1 MKALDIALSGIR
13 MGSPVTLENLT
24 MFPLL
29 GDAVGQPGYLT
40 LEEALQSG
48 LVRVTEVSEQ
58 GSVPNLCLVNE
69 AEIPVLLLDGEE
81 LVGAKQ
87 NRIVNLTIMVAAKSE
102 TVIPVSC
109 VEAGRW
115 SRQSDEFSAAGR
127 AHFSRGRAEKT
138 AHINA
143 SMGADGTRYSNQSAV
158 WDAIAE
164 KSQRMQARSPTGAAA
179 AMYDDNVVTLERF
192 IAAFSAA
199 ELQNG
204 AAFAI
209 NGQLIGMDL
218 FDSPVTLAKQ
228 LKKLVTSYA
237 LDAIDERSD
246 KAVAGTGADCQTLI
260 EAIRRAERS
269 HYRAVGLG
277 EDVRLDSPE
286 INGGSLI
293 VDDRLVHL
301 CAFRM
306 GRAAGRDSAESG
318 PTVLSRASRRR
329 RLH

>member
-29 GDAVGQPGYLT
+29 GDTVGQPGYLT
-40 LEEALQSG
+40 LEEALQFG

-69 AEIPVLLLDGEE
+69 AEMPVLLLDGEE

-158 WDAIAE
+158 WDAIAAV
-164 KSQRMQARSPTGAAA
+164 SYTHLTLPT
-179 AMYDDNVVTLERF
+179 
-192 IAAFSAA
+192 S
-199 ELQNG
+199 
-204 AAFAI
+204 
-209 NGQLIGMDL
+209 DL
-218 FDSPVTLAKQ
+218 V
-228 LKKLVTSYA
+228 
-237 LDAIDERSD
+237 
-246 KAVAGTGADCQTLI
+246 
-260 EAIRRAERS
+260 
-269 HYRAVGLG
+269 
-277 EDVRLDSPE
+277 
-286 INGGSLI
+286 
-293 VDDRLVHL
+293 
-301 CAFRM
+301 
-306 GRAAGRDSAESG
+306 
-318 PTVLSRASRRR
+318 
-329 RLH
+329 

>member
-13 MGSPVTLENLT
+13 MGSPVPLENLT

-29 GDAVGQPGYLT
+29 GDTVGQPGYLT
-40 LEEALQSG
+40 LEEALKSG
-48 LVRVTEVSEQ
+48 QVRVTEVSEQ

-179 AMYDDNVVTLERF
+179 AIYDDNVVTLERF

-246 KAVAGTGADCQTLI
+246 EAVAGTGADCQTLI
-260 EAIRRAERS
+260 ESILRAERS

-301 CAFRM
+301 CAFRV

-318 PTVLSRASRRR
+318 ATALSRASRRR

>member
-13 MGSPVTLENLT
+13 MGSPVTLETLT

-29 GDAVGQPGYLT
+29 GDAVGQSGYLT

-138 AHINA
+138 AHIN
-143 SMGADGTRYSNQSAV
+143 
-158 WDAIAE
+158 
-164 KSQRMQARSPTGAAA
+164 
-179 AMYDDNVVTLERF
+179 
-192 IAAFSAA
+192 
-199 ELQNG
+199 
-204 AAFAI
+204 
-209 NGQLIGMDL
+209 GQLIGMDL

-246 KAVAGTGADCQTLI
+246 EAVAGTGADCQTLI
-260 EAIRRAERS
+260 
-269 HYRAVGLG
+269 
-277 EDVRLDSPE
+277 
-286 INGGSLI
+286 
-293 VDDRLVHL
+293 
-301 CAFRM
+301 
-306 GRAAGRDSAESG
+306 
-318 PTVLSRASRRR
+318 
-329 RLH
+329 